1 MTFLVPCNSQIIKS
15 RISRFV
21 VLSWPPHLYILLKR
35 FAGLRPETSSYLIYD
50 GSEDK
55 KEKDTKMCVRKIKII
70 FEEYKNYLE
79 AAPIENKHL
88 EKNKIDVNI
97 HKEFIKKN
105 KLILKTQQRFRSE
118 NYKFFIEKINKFA
131 LSSNDDIRE
140 YNQLIQQKHMYME

>member
-1 MTFLVPCNSQIIKS
+1 
-15 RISRFV
+15 
-21 VLSWPPHLYILLKR
+21 
-35 FAGLRPETSSYLIYD
+35 
-50 GSEDK
+50 
-55 KEKDTKMCVRKIKII
+55 MCVRKIKII

-88 EKNKIDVNI
+88 EKNKINVNV